1 MFFPQKLKDYVLN
14 SSTTVRQASAAFSY
28 DTQAI
33 AAVQY
38 LQRRLQKKAVECSL
52 IYGRRL

>member
-1 MFFPQKLKDYVLN
+1 MFFPQKLKDYALN

-38 LQRRLQKKAVECSL
+38 LQRRLQKKVVECSL